1 MVAAL
6 AFGQL
11 FTTFAAFDDEGYFF
25 QLYRHFLSGSVL
37 YDQLTS
43 IYGPMTFFCAAVV
56 ACFHPGSVTH
66 DVFRWATLPF
76 WVLIAFLL
84 AAVVWWW
91 TGKSGPSLIAFM
103 LIGYRLK
110 NLAMGIAH
118 PQLWIIVAL
127 AMLLALG
134 LDWVWRPR
142 ENMRALWAGILLGAV
157 LLFKINIGIFLCV
170 GMALA
175 IGLHMK
181 GRTRIVFCGLPLLA
195 SAVFGIGVLFATP
208 FRSEVYFALAY
219 LASLAATVGL
229 AIRQAALPAPRP
241 AALVWLIAGACGCVC
256 LVVVV
261 TLAMGTTLSSLIS
274 DLVLFP
280 AGFATTVH
288 AQFREPAGKRSL
300 LLYAAAGVAALAY
313 WRPSRF
319 VRERADWIGI
329 LKFAVGSAL
338 VCVFWYLDRTALTA
352 SLLFVWLLVA
362 GRRPGE
368 PGYSNRLLLAVLS
381 PLFSLQLYPVAGSQV
396 DWAGLLPM
404 TAAAILMADGI
415 DCLQRA
421 GIASTLRL
429 APAARG
435 ITALIALLLF
445 AFTGVDAARS
455 LAEWRR
461 NPSLDVAGAHWLHLP
476 PTDDARLRT
485 IVAAIRRNCQEV
497 LTVPRMPSFSLWSE
511 VQMVEPKRITSGS
524 EEDVREVREHEG
536 RCVLVSPNAYLF
548 WSQLRDATNPD
559 RLLPEIERTMNSI
572 SSVPDADPRAFVGLD
587 NEELRMLPEVKRI
600 VNSFSSVHNLT
611 LYRSYSTDD
620 RTDATGHFL
629 K

>member
-1 MVAAL
+1 ML

-11 FTTFAAFDDEGYFF
+11 FTTFVPWDDEGYFL
-25 QLYRHFLSGSVL
+25 QLYRQFLSGGIL
-37 YDQLTS
+37 YDQLIS
-43 IYGPMTFFCAAVV
+43 IYGPLTFFFGAVV
-56 ACFHPGSVTH
+56 AGFQPDSVTH
-66 DVFRWATLPF
+66 DVFRWATLPL

-91 TGKSGPSLIAFM
+91 TGKSGPSLIAFL

-127 AMLLALG
+127 AILLALG

-142 ENMRALWAGILLGAV
+142 ANMRALRAGILLGAV
-157 LLFKINIGIFLCV
+157 LLIKINIGIFLCV
-170 GMALA
+170 GVALA

-181 GRTRIVFCGLPLLA
+181 GWTRIVFCGLPLLA
-195 SAVFGIGVLFATP
+195 SAVFGIAVLFATP

-219 LASLAATVGL
+219 LVSLAATVGL
-229 AIRQAALPAPRP
+229 AIGQPGLPAPRP
-241 AALVWLIAGACGCVC
+241 AALVWLIAGACGCVS
-256 LVVVV
+256 LVILL
-261 TLAMGTTLSSLIS
+261 TLAMGTTLSSLVS

-280 AGFATTVH
+280 ARFATTLH
-288 AQFREPAGKRSL
+288 NPFREPASGRSV
-300 LLYAAAGVAALAY
+300 LLYTAAGVAALAY
-313 WRPSRF
+313 WRPPRF
-319 VRERADWIGI
+319 ARERADWIGV
-329 LKFAVGSAL
+329 LKFAVGFAL
-338 VCVFWYLDRTALTA
+338 VCSFWYNNRHALTA
-352 SLLFVWLLVA
+352 SLLFLWLLVA
-362 GRRPGE
+362 DRRPGD

-381 PLFSLQLYPVAGSQV
+381 PLFSLQLYPMAGSQV
-396 DWAGLLPM
+396 DWAGLIPM

-421 GIASTLRL
+421 GIGSALRL

-445 AFTGVDAARS
+445 AFTGVEASQS

-476 PTDDARLRT
+476 PADQARLRT
-485 IVAAIRRNCQEV
+485 TVAAIRRNCRGV

-511 VQMVEPKRITSGS
+511 VQMVEPKRITAGPEDVR
-524 EEDVREVREHEG
+524 EEEVREVREHAG
-536 RCVLVSPNAYLF
+536 GCVLVSEWTYQF
-548 WSQLRDATNPD
+548 WRATGATHAD
-559 RLLPEIERTMNSI
+559 RLLPEIEKTMNSI
-572 SSVPDADPRAFVGLD
+572 SSVEDPFTRGTG
-587 NEELRMLPEVKRI
+587 R
-600 VNSFSSVHNLT
+600 HLT
-611 LYRSYSTDD
+611 LYRSYAMGD
-620 RTDATGHFL
+620 RADAIGHFL